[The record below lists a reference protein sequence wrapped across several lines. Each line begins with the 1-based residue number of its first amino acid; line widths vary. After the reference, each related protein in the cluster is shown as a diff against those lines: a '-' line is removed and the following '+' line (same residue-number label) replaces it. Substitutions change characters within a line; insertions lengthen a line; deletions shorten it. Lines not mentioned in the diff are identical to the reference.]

1 MLVERIKSILDKDD
15 VYYQIYTNRGIY
27 TEDPTKD
34 LDIYLDVLQTSR
46 TKRMEKK
53 KAFKSV

>member
-1 MLVERIKSILDKDD
+1 MNTSNLTHELVERIKSILDKDD

-34 LDIYLDVLQTSR
+34 LDIYLDIAKKR
-46 TKRMEKK
+46 TR
-53 KAFKSV
+53 SGC